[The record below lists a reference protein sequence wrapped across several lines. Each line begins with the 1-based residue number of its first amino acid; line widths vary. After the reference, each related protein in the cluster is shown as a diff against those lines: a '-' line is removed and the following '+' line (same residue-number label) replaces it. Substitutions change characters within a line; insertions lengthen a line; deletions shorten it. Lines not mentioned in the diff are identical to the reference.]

1 MELGLASNRY
11 PGYREVWESY
21 PGSEEDGIAIALPEG
36 TEEVETSR
44 DEVSEGIEE
53 VVSLYTTP
61 LSGQV
66 EVVEIYQGAKYMY
79 STLRYLKI
87 LQDAPDIIRL

>member
-1 MELGLASNRY
+1 MGFWIESSRIPGHMEY
-11 PGYREVWESY
+11 WESY
-21 PGSEEDGIAIALPEG
+21 PGSDDDGIAIALPEG

-44 DEVSEGIEE
+44 EEVSEGIEE

-79 STLRYLKI
+79 STLRYMKI
-87 LQDAPDIIRL
+87 LRDAPDIIRM